1 MNKLNKYLQSNLN
14 KFKELSFKKK
24 KKKKNKILK

>member
-24 KKKKNKILK
+24 KKRNNEMLK